1 MMSWFNWLKENTD
14 FDQLI
19 WEFGTDDAPSWIH
32 ISIHRTPQTNPKS
45 SKAKWQN
52 QIPPLS
58 MIGSMTWKKSPLLRY
73 ARLII
78 PSVILAVVSGCGI
91 AKPHQESVVVK
102 DTVVVTKE
110 RILHDTL
117 TIQKDT
123 ILYQDRVKV
132 EIRYLEGE
140 TMVVTAECPSDTVT
154 ITQVKIVQSK
164 ESKSKFSWEGL
175 LGWTIA
181 ILCLLVIIRT
191 VIQKLI

>member
-1 MMSWFNWLKENTD
+1 
-14 FDQLI
+14 
-19 WEFGTDDAPSWIH
+19 
-32 ISIHRTPQTNPKS
+32 
-45 SKAKWQN
+45 
-52 QIPPLS
+52 
-58 MIGSMTWKKSPLLRY
+58 MIGSMTWRKFLRTPLVVLTIQS
-73 ARLII
+73 A
-78 PSVILAVVSGCGI
+78 ILAGVSGCGI

-102 DTVVVTKE
+102 DTIVVTKE

-123 ILYQDRVKV
+123 ILYQDRVRV

-140 TMVVTAECPSDTVT
+140 AMVVTAECPSDTVT
-154 ITQVKIVQSK
+154 ITQVKIVQSQAP
-164 ESKSKFSWEGL
+164 KSKFSWEGL

>member
-1 MMSWFNWLKENTD
+1 MT
-14 FDQLI
+14 
-19 WEFGTDDAPSWIH
+19 
-32 ISIHRTPQTNPKS
+32 
-45 SKAKWQN
+45 
-52 QIPPLS
+52 
-58 MIGSMTWKKSPLLRY
+58 GSMTWKKSPLLRY

-91 AKPHQESVVVK
+91 AKPTQESVVVK

-154 ITQVKIVQSK
+154 ITQVKVVQAQAP
-164 ESKSKFSWEGL
+164 KSKFSWEGL
-175 LGWTIA
+175 LGWTIT
-181 ILCLLVIIRT
+181 ILLLLVIVRT
-191 VIQKLI
+191 ILSKALN

>member
-1 MMSWFNWLKENTD
+1 
-14 FDQLI
+14 
-19 WEFGTDDAPSWIH
+19 
-32 ISIHRTPQTNPKS
+32 
-45 SKAKWQN
+45 
-52 QIPPLS
+52 
-58 MIGSMTWKKSPLLRY
+58 MIGSTTWKKSPLLRY

-78 PSVILAVVSGCGI
+78 PSVILVAVSGCGI
-91 AKPHQESVVVK
+91 AKHNQESVIVK

>member
-1 MMSWFNWLKENTD
+1 
-14 FDQLI
+14 
-19 WEFGTDDAPSWIH
+19 
-32 ISIHRTPQTNPKS
+32 
-45 SKAKWQN
+45 
-52 QIPPLS
+52 
-58 MIGSMTWKKSPLLRY
+58 MIGSMTWRKFLRTPLVVLTIQS
-73 ARLII
+73 A
-78 PSVILAVVSGCGI
+78 ILAGVSGCGI

-123 ILYQDRVKV
+123 ILYQDRVRV

-140 TMVVTAECPSDTVT
+140 KMVVTAECPSDTVT
-154 ITQVKIVQSK
+154 ITQVKIVQSQAP
-164 ESKSKFSWEGL
+164 KSKFSWEGL

>member
-1 MMSWFNWLKENTD
+1 MNGLM
-14 FDQLI
+14 I
-19 WEFGTDDAPSWIH
+19 WKKFL
-32 ISIHRTPQTNPKS
+32 RTP
-45 SKAKWQN
+45 
-52 QIPPLS
+52 LVV
-58 MIGSMTWKKSPLLRY
+58 
-73 ARLII
+73 LII
-78 PSVILAVVSGCGI
+78 PIATLAVVSGCGG
-91 AKPHQESVVVK
+91 AKNLQESVIVK

-110 RILHDTL
+110 RVLHDTL

-140 TMVVTAECPSDTVT
+140 KMVVTAECPSDTVT
-154 ITQVKIVQSK
+154 ITQVKIVQSQAP
-164 ESKSKFSWEGL
+164 KSKFSWEGL

>member
-1 MMSWFNWLKENTD
+1 
-14 FDQLI
+14 
-19 WEFGTDDAPSWIH
+19 
-32 ISIHRTPQTNPKS
+32 
-45 SKAKWQN
+45 
-52 QIPPLS
+52 
-58 MIGSMTWKKSPLLRY
+58 
-73 ARLII
+73 
-78 PSVILAVVSGCGI
+78 VILAVVSGCGI
-91 AKPHQESVVVK
+91 AKHNQESVVVK

-164 ESKSKFSWEGL
+164 ASKSKFSWEGIV
-175 LGWTIA
+175 GWTIA
-181 ILCLLVIIRT
+181 ILMLLVIIRT
-191 VIQKLI
+191 IVNKVIG

>member
-1 MMSWFNWLKENTD
+1 
-14 FDQLI
+14 
-19 WEFGTDDAPSWIH
+19 
-32 ISIHRTPQTNPKS
+32 
-45 SKAKWQN
+45 
-52 QIPPLS
+52 
-58 MIGSMTWKKSPLLRY
+58 MIGSMTWRKFLRTPLVVLTIQS
-73 ARLII
+73 A
-78 PSVILAVVSGCGI
+78 ILAGVSGCGI
-91 AKPHQESVVVK
+91 AKHNQESVVVK

-123 ILYQDRVKV
+123 ILYQDRVRV

-140 TMVVTAECPSDTVT
+140 KMVVTAECPSDTIT

>member
-1 MMSWFNWLKENTD
+1 MT
-14 FDQLI
+14 
-19 WEFGTDDAPSWIH
+19 
-32 ISIHRTPQTNPKS
+32 
-45 SKAKWQN
+45 
-52 QIPPLS
+52 
-58 MIGSMTWKKSPLLRY
+58 GSMTWKKSPLLRY
-73 ARLII
+73 ARLTI

-91 AKPHQESVVVK
+91 AKHNQESVIVK

>member
-1 MMSWFNWLKENTD
+1 MY
-14 FDQLI
+14 
-19 WEFGTDDAPSWIH
+19 
-32 ISIHRTPQTNPKS
+32 
-45 SKAKWQN
+45 
-52 QIPPLS
+52 PL
-58 MIGSMTWKKSPLLRY
+58 TRLAL
-73 ARLII
+73 LII
-78 PSVILAVVSGCGI
+78 PIAILAVVSGCGI
-91 AKPHQESVVVK
+91 AKPTQESVVVK

-123 ILYQDRVKV
+123 ILYQDRVRV

-140 TMVVTAECPSDTVT
+140 AMVVTAECPSDTVT
-154 ITQVKIVQSK
+154 ITQVKIVQSQAP
-164 ESKSKFSWEGL
+164 KSKFSWEGL

>member
-1 MMSWFNWLKENTD
+1 
-14 FDQLI
+14 
-19 WEFGTDDAPSWIH
+19 
-32 ISIHRTPQTNPKS
+32 
-45 SKAKWQN
+45 
-52 QIPPLS
+52 
-58 MIGSMTWKKSPLLRY
+58 MIGSMTWRKFLRTPLVVLTIQS
-73 ARLII
+73 A
-78 PSVILAVVSGCGI
+78 ILAGVSGCGI
-91 AKPHQESVVVK
+91 AKHNQESVVVK

-123 ILYQDRVKV
+123 ILYQDRVRV

>member
-1 MMSWFNWLKENTD
+1 
-14 FDQLI
+14 
-19 WEFGTDDAPSWIH
+19 
-32 ISIHRTPQTNPKS
+32 
-45 SKAKWQN
+45 
-52 QIPPLS
+52 
-58 MIGSMTWKKSPLLRY
+58 MIGSMTWKKFLRTPLVVLTIQS
-73 ARLII
+73 A
-78 PSVILAVVSGCGI
+78 ILAGVSGCGI

-123 ILYQDRVKV
+123 ILYQDRVRV

-140 TMVVTAECPSDTVT
+140 AMVVTAECPSDTVT
-154 ITQVKIVQSK
+154 ITQVKIVQSQAP
-164 ESKSKFSWEGL
+164 KSKFSWEGL

>member
-1 MMSWFNWLKENTD
+1 
-14 FDQLI
+14 
-19 WEFGTDDAPSWIH
+19 
-32 ISIHRTPQTNPKS
+32 
-45 SKAKWQN
+45 
-52 QIPPLS
+52 
-58 MIGSMTWKKSPLLRY
+58 MIGSMTWRKFLRTPLVVLT
-73 ARLII
+73 I
-78 PSVILAVVSGCGI
+78 PIAILAAVSGCGI
-91 AKPHQESVVVK
+91 AKHHQESVVVK

>member
-1 MMSWFNWLKENTD
+1 MN
-14 FDQLI
+14 
-19 WEFGTDDAPSWIH
+19 G
-32 ISIHRTPQTNPKS
+32 
-45 SKAKWQN
+45 
-52 QIPPLS
+52 S
-58 MIGSMTWKKSPLLRY
+58 MIWKRFLRI
-73 ARLII
+73 RLVALTI
-78 PSVILAVVSGCGI
+78 PIVILAGVSGCGI
-91 AKPHQESVVVK
+91 AKPHQESVVVR
-102 DTVVVTKE
+102 DTIVITKE
-110 RILHDTL
+110 RVLHDTL

-191 VIQKLI
+191 IIQKLI